1 MNFFNLLQSLDEL
14 LYEVMSWLVFYPIT
28 LWRTLVRPLQMMDY
42 SDSEQGDAS
51 DQQYTDTLS
60 PPLFLLLSLI
70 IVHAAE
76 IALVGNDA
84 VVSSKVGLSAFVS
97 NNTDLIMLRIVTYSL
112 FPVMMATRMV
122 RAQALQVNRDT
133 LRAPFYSQCYVAA
146 VLAMMLG
153 SAVILIKLAHGWSV
167 LAGGTLALAGL
178 LWFGFLQTAWFN
190 QHLKCGRLRAFGHA
204 SRAMVESLAA
214 MFVLSRLY
222 SLARRA

>member
-28 LWRTLVRPLQMMDY
+28 LWRTLVRPLKMMDY

-84 VVSSKVGLSAFVS
+84 VVASKVGLSAFVS
-97 NNTDLIMLRIVTYSL
+97 NNTDLIILRIVTYSL

-122 RAQALQVNRDT
+122 RAQKLQVNRDT

-153 SAVILIKLAHGWSV
+153 GAVILVKLAHDWSV
-167 LAGGTLALAGL
+167 LAGGALALFGL

-204 SRAMVESLAA
+204 SRAMVESLVA
-214 MFVLSRLY
+214 MFILS
-222 SLARRA
+222 SLFS

>member
-14 LYEVMSWLVFYPIT
+14 LYEVMSWLVFYPVT
-28 LWRTLVRPLQMMDY
+28 LWRVLVHPLKMMDY
-42 SDSEQGDAS
+42 SDVEQGDVS

-70 IVHAAE
+70 LVHAAE
-76 IALVGNDA
+76 IALVGTDA
-84 VVSSKVGLSAFVS
+84 VIASKVGLSAFVS
-97 NNTDLIMLRIVTYSL
+97 NNTDLIILRIVLYSL
-112 FPVMMATRMV
+112 FPVMMATRLV
-122 RAQALQVNRDT
+122 RARGLQVDRVT

-153 SAVILIKLAHGWSV
+153 TAVILIKQGHDWSV
-167 LAGGTLALAGL
+167 LAGGALALFGL

-190 QHLKCGRLRAFGHA
+190 QHLQCGRLKAFGHA

-214 MFVLSRLY
+214 MFILS
-222 SLARRA
+222 SLFS

>member
-28 LWRTLVRPLQMMDY
+28 MWRTLVRPLKMMDY
-42 SDSEQGDAS
+42 SDVEQGDAS

-70 IVHAAE
+70 LVHAAE
-76 IALVGNDA
+76 IALIGNDA
-84 VVSSKVGLSAFVS
+84 VVARKVGLSALVS
-97 NNTDLIMLRIVTYSL
+97 TNTDLIILRIVSYSL

-122 RAQALQVNRDT
+122 RAQTLQVNRDT

-153 SAVILIKLAHGWSV
+153 SAVILIKLAHDWSV
-167 LAGGTLALAGL
+167 LAGGALVLIAL

-190 QHLKCGRLRAFGHA
+190 QHLKCGRLKAFGHA
-204 SRAMVESLAA
+204 SRAMVESLAV
-214 MFVLSRLY
+214 MLILS
-222 SLARRA
+222 SLFS

>member
-1 MNFFNLLQSLDEL
+1 MDFLKLIQSLDEL
-14 LYEVMSWLVFYPIT
+14 LYEVMSWLIFYPVT
-28 LWRTLVRPLQMMDY
+28 LWRALTRPLKMMDY
-42 SDSEQGDAS
+42 SDVEQGDAS

-70 IVHAAE
+70 LVHAAE
-76 IALVGNDA
+76 IALIGNDA
-84 VVSSKVGLSAFVS
+84 VVARKVGLSALVS
-97 NNTDLIMLRIVTYSL
+97 TNTDLIMLRIVTYSL

-122 RAQALQVNRDT
+122 RAQTLQVNRDT

-153 SAVILIKLAHGWSV
+153 SAVILIKLAHDWSV
-167 LAGGTLALAGL
+167 LAGGALVLFAL

-190 QHLKCGRLRAFGHA
+190 QHLKCGRLKAFGHA

-214 MFVLSRLY
+214 MLLLS
-222 SLARRA
+222 SLFS

>member
-1 MNFFNLLQSLDEL
+1 MNFFNLLKSLDEL

-42 SDSEQGDAS
+42 SDVEQGDAA

-76 IALVGNDA
+76 IALVGNNA
-84 VVSSKVGLSAFVS
+84 VVTSKVGLAALVS
-97 NNTDLIMLRIVTYSL
+97 NNTDLIILRIVMYSL
-112 FPVMMATRMV
+112 FPVMMAARMV
-122 RAQALQVNRDT
+122 RAQGLQVNRDT
-133 LRAPFYSQCYVAA
+133 LRAPFYSQCYTAA
-146 VLAMMLG
+146 VLAMLLG
-153 SAVILIKLAHGWSV
+153 GGVILIKLGHDWSA
-167 LAGGTLALAGL
+167 LAGVALTFFGL

-204 SRAMVESLAA
+204 SRAMVESLIA
-214 MFVLSRLY
+214 MFVMSNLFS
-222 SLARRA
+222 

>member
-14 LYEVMSWLVFYPIT
+14 LYEVMSWLVFYPVT
-28 LWRTLVRPLQMMDY
+28 LWRTLVHPLQMMDY
-42 SDSEQGDAS
+42 SDVEQGDAA

-70 IVHAAE
+70 LVHAAE

-84 VVSSKVGLSAFVS
+84 VIASKVGLAAFVS
-97 NNTDLIMLRIVTYSL
+97 NNTDLIILRIVSFSL
-112 FPVMMATRMV
+112 FPVMLATRMV
-122 RAQALQVNRDT
+122 RGQGLQVNRDT

-146 VLAMMLG
+146 LLAIMLG
-153 SAVILIKLAHGWSV
+153 SAVILIKLADEWA
-167 LAGGTLALAGL
+167 LIAGSALAIFGL

-204 SRAMVESLAA
+204 SRAMVESLVA
-214 MFVLSRLY
+214 MLLLS
-222 SLARRA
+222 SLFR

>member
-14 LYEVMSWLVFYPIT
+14 LYEVMSWLVFYPVT
-28 LWRTLVRPLQMMDY
+28 LWRTLVRPLKMMDY
-42 SDSEQGDAS
+42 SDVEQGDKA

-70 IVHAAE
+70 LVHAAE

-84 VVSSKVGLSAFVS
+84 VVASKVGLSGLVS
-97 NNTDLIMLRIVTYSL
+97 NNTDLIILRIVSYSL

-122 RAQALQVNRDT
+122 RAQTLRVDRDT

-146 VLAMMLG
+146 VLAILLG
-153 SAVILIKLAHGWSV
+153 TSEILIKLAHDWSV
-167 LAGGTLALAGL
+167 LAGGGLALFGL

-190 QHLKCGRLRAFGHA
+190 QHLKCGRLKAFGHA
-204 SRAMVESLAA
+204 SRAMVESLIA
-214 MFVLSRLY
+214 VLLLS
-222 SLARRA
+222 SLFS

>member
-14 LYEVMSWLVFYPIT
+14 LYEVMSWLVFYPVT

-42 SDSEQGDAS
+42 SDVEQGDAT

-70 IVHAAE
+70 LVHAAE

-84 VVSSKVGLSAFVS
+84 VIASKVGLAAFVS
-97 NNTDLIMLRIVTYSL
+97 NNTDLIILRIVSFSL
-112 FPVMMATRMV
+112 FPVMLATRMV
-122 RAQALQVNRDT
+122 RAQNLQVNRDT

-146 VLAMMLG
+146 VLAMLLG
-153 SAVILIKLAHGWSV
+153 GAVILIKLGHDWSV
-167 LAGGTLALAGL
+167 LTGGVLALFGL
-178 LWFGFLQTAWFN
+178 LWFGLLQTAWFN
-190 QHLKCGRLRAFGHA
+190 QHLTCGRLRAFGHA

-214 MFVLSRLY
+214 MLLLS
-222 SLARRA
+222 SLFR

>member
-14 LYEVMSWLVFYPIT
+14 LYEVMAWLVFYPMT
-28 LWRTLVRPLQMMDY
+28 LWRVLVRPLRMMDY
-42 SDSEQGDAS
+42 SDTEQGDAA

-70 IVHAAE
+70 LVHAAE
-76 IALVGNDA
+76 IALVGDDA
-84 VVSSKVGLSAFVS
+84 VVASKVGLSAFVS
-97 NNTDLIMLRIVTYSL
+97 DSTDLIMLRIVLYSL

-122 RAQALQVNRDT
+122 RAQHLRVDRDT

-146 VLAMMLG
+146 VLAILLG
-153 SAVILIKLAHGWSV
+153 TAVILIKLAQGWSV
-167 LAGGTLALAGL
+167 LAGFAIVLFGL

-204 SRAMVESLAA
+204 SRAMIESLAA
-214 MFVLSRLY
+214 MFILS
-222 SLARRA
+222 SLFS

>member
-28 LWRTLVRPLQMMDY
+28 LWRTLVRPLKMMDY
-42 SDSEQGDAS
+42 SDVEQGDAS

-70 IVHAAE
+70 LVHAAE
-76 IALVGNDA
+76 IALIGNDA
-84 VVSSKVGLSAFVS
+84 VVARKVGLSALVS
-97 NNTDLIMLRIVTYSL
+97 TNTDLIILRIVSYSL

-122 RAQALQVNRDT
+122 RAQTLQVNRDT

-153 SAVILIKLAHGWSV
+153 SAVILIKLAHDWSV
-167 LAGGTLALAGL
+167 LAGGALVLIAL

-190 QHLKCGRLRAFGHA
+190 QHLKCGRLKAFGHA
-204 SRAMVESLAA
+204 SRAMVESLAV
-214 MFVLSRLY
+214 MLILS
-222 SLARRA
+222 SLFS